1 MWQKKYIL
9 RKRLKAPCCLRTVRS
24 QYILIATKIIQ
35 SHLAS
40 DICTT
45 GKTQDGHLMD
55 IPKHKEVNTNIVSK
69 VFVIYT
75 GGTIGMTR
83 NNEDVL
89 VPAKNK
95 LENNLRK
102 LGTFHDEKFA
112 TKTLNN
118 DDMLVLPMIANVK
131 RIAYSIYEW
140 DDLMD
145 SSNMSMADWSRIARD
160 IGQVYNFYDG
170 FVVLHGTD
178 TLAYTASALSFM
190 LQNLGKTVVVTGSQ
204 IPCFETRSDGRDNII
219 NALIFAGN
227 YTIPEVC
234 VYFDNKLMRGNRT
247 VKVSAGSLHAFDSP
261 NLSPLA
267 HAMIN
272 IDIDHQNILKPS
284 SLAKFKG
291 KEIVYIKPKYTI
303 LPNSNLTLLLTSYS
317 NSA

>member
-1 MWQKKYIL
+1 MEI
-9 RKRLKAPCCLRTVRS
+9 P
-24 QYILIATKIIQ
+24 
-35 SHLAS
+35 
-40 DICTT
+40 
-45 GKTQDGHLMD
+45 GHRD
-55 IPKHKEVNTNIVSK
+55 VNTKLVSK
-69 VFVIYT
+69 VFVLYT

-83 NNEDVL
+83 NSEDVL

-95 LENNLRK
+95 LENNLRA
-102 LGTFHDEKFA
+102 LGTFHDKEFA
-112 TKTLNN
+112 TKTLCN
-118 DDMLVLPMIANVK
+118 DDMLVLPTIANVK

-145 SSNMSMADWSRIARD
+145 SSNMSMEDWSRMARD

-267 HAMIN
+267 HAMID
-272 IDIDHQNILKPS
+272 IDIDHQNILKPK
-284 SLAKFKG
+284 LAKFKG
-291 KEIVYIKPKYTI
+291 ILQASLPASITI
-303 LPNSNLTLLLTSYS
+303 EQ
-317 NSA
+317 